1 MIRGIQLSNR
11 VTPSVQEIVSTLKR
25 SSLPTLVI
33 EGSDDVYIYRYLKSK
48 LSSRL
53 VSIQPCGGR
62 NTLFKIHDR
71 KHEFADKN
79 IVFIADK
86 DSYRFD
92 GVPDNRKDI
101 IFTEGYC
108 IENDIY
114 HGSTI
119 HDFIDDE
126 DSTNF
131 QLLRTLILRWY
142 AFELERY
149 NAENNDNKTLE
160 VSAHINVISPDNTQL
175 CPRFV
180 ERIGFR
186 EPCAQTLELVAS
198 DYDLNVRGKQLFQ
211 MLSRFM
217 SKKGRFSSFSDKN
230 LVEIAL
236 KQGQNELLERLVFDM
251 ENKLAAA

>member
-1 MIRGIQLSNR
+1 MSNR

-48 LSSRL
+48 LSSRV

-62 NTLFKIHDR
+62 STLFKIHDR

-92 GVPDNRKDI
+92 GIPDDRKDI

-114 HGSTI
+114 QGSTI
-119 HDFIDDE
+119 HSFIDEE
-126 DSTNF
+126 DSSSF
-131 QLLRTLILRWY
+131 ELLRTLILRWY

-149 NAENNDNKTLE
+149 NANQSENKTLE

-175 CPRFV
+175 CPLFSQ
-180 ERIGFR
+180 RIGFR
-186 EPCAQTLELVAS
+186 EPNTQTLEFVANA
-198 DYDLNVRGKQLFQ
+198 YDSNVRGKQLFQ

-236 KQGQNELLERLVFDM
+236 KQGGNDLLQRLVCDM
-251 ENKLAAA
+251 ENKLAVA